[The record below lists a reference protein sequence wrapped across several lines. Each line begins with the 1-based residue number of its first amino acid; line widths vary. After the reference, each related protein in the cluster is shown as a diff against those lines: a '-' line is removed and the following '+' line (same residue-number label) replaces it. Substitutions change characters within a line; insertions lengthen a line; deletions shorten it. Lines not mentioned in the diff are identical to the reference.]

1 MLFLKIIIGNIDKFI
16 YGAVSQN
23 YRDFLF
29 AQDKKGQQ
37 MGATVYSEGGFFVVR
52 SVYPRTLLCTLG
64 YSFNV
69 LFLCH

>member
-1 MLFLKIIIGNIDKFI
+1 MLFFKIIIGNIDRYI
-16 YGAVSQN
+16 YGGVSLD
-23 YRDFLF
+23 YKDFQF

-69 LFLCH
+69 LFLRH